1 MPFPQCKVYS
11 DGGHYIAIPHTT
23 RPYRPRRKPK
33 EEIIAVTE
41 ELAEEETKEQALLEQ
56 SAPSQ
61 EDAPMP
67 LENIVKE
74 ATEGTQIDD
83 TLNEKPAATRLMTKK
98 ELFEELYAR
107 YQNLPRYKRKALILK
122 EMRPYFK
129 DMDAARLY
137 VETNT
142 WRKVRNL
149 IARRTRMVRKIN
161 LQEFNYFV
169 TFTYDGSLHTEESFR
184 KGLKNCL
191 GHFHSRRGWKY
202 VGVWERSPKK
212 KRLHFHGIFHI
223 PDGTMPG
230 MMIEVNDYSFSTR
243 KRQIT
248 RQNSY
253 FNERFGRSDFE
264 TIEDKQMLGGA
275 IAYIVKYLEKTG
287 EKIVYSKG
295 LPQFFVSDIMEEDV
309 ACPFGLE
316 DKKLLLFD
324 DFVCWDEG
332 VSMGKV
338 SKQTI
343 AQMPKAN

>member
-11 DGGHYIAIPHTT
+11 DGSHYIAIPHTT

-129 DMDAARLY
+129 DMDDKVCICAEQPAEGIVQNLRDVIVFLRIRL
-137 VETNT
+137 
-142 WRKVRNL
+142 
-149 IARRTRMVRKIN
+149 
-161 LQEFNYFV
+161 
-169 TFTYDGSLHTEESFR
+169 
-184 KGLKNCL
+184 
-191 GHFHSRRGWKY
+191 
-202 VGVWERSPKK
+202 
-212 KRLHFHGIFHI
+212 
-223 PDGTMPG
+223 
-230 MMIEVNDYSFSTR
+230 VNSEYR
-243 KRQIT
+243 
-248 RQNSY
+248 
-253 FNERFGRSDFE
+253 
-264 TIEDKQMLGGA
+264 
-275 IAYIVKYLEKTG
+275 
-287 EKIVYSKG
+287 
-295 LPQFFVSDIMEEDV
+295 
-309 ACPFGLE
+309 C
-316 DKKLLLFD
+316 
-324 DFVCWDEG
+324 
-332 VSMGKV
+332 
-338 SKQTI
+338 
-343 AQMPKAN
+343 